1 VCDTAEI
8 GTFYL
13 DVAAFFSN
21 RRKAAWLIGSTLSTE
36 TYFQKKIFTNLSP
49 KATGW

>member
-1 VCDTAEI
+1 MAAEVTYRGMTEFFDRCDTAEI

-21 RRKAAWLIGSTLSTE
+21 LRKAAWLIGSTLSTE
-36 TYFQKKIFTNLSP
+36 T
-49 KATGW
+49 